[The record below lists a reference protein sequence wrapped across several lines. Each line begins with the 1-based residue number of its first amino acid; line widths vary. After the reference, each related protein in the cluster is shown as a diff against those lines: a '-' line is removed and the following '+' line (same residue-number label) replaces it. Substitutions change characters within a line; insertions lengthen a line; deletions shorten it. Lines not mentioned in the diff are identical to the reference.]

1 MNIWDMVNL
10 IPITEWQQ
18 LSSVHCTNTF
28 NSISGHDAN
37 KLSYNKY
44 LGHVQFDPINKMITL
59 IMIPIALTYLI
70 QFQVMML
77 GELEYDDLYYPQDQ
91 TINLTINGSFASGT
105 IDQETKSQFFPF
117 TAHILVTVFVLLVS
131 IIIMNLLF
139 GLAVTDIQVLIGIEF
154 ACL

>member
-1 MNIWDMVNL
+1 
-10 IPITEWQQ
+10 
-18 LSSVHCTNTF
+18 
-28 NSISGHDAN
+28 
-37 KLSYNKY
+37 
-44 LGHVQFDPINKMITL
+44 
-59 IMIPIALTYLI
+59 
-70 QFQVMML
+70 MML

-139 GLAVTDIQVLIGIEF
+139 GLAVTDIQVLIGIKFVFPRVLLES
-154 ACL
+154 